1 MQGSNEQPGKWP
13 PQNGS
18 NRGETS
24 TDERL
29 DSGVEFH
36 KKKKNSGRSLPHE
49 RISQGGEVAP
59 KQKRDGHE
67 GRLEVDTGV

>member
-36 KKKKNSGRSLPHE
+36 KKKKKTQADLFHMKEFHRE
-49 RISQGGEVAP
+49 
-59 KQKRDGHE
+59 QKRPPNKK
-67 GRLEVDTGV
+67 GRA